1 MDMLPERLRLPLDA
15 RMDRASHGWSFRIPV
30 WAEEVTVDKEIVV
43 AEEVVVG
50 IQPVQDVAHF
60 TGTVRRE
67 ELRVDTEGQLDETRP
82 LRVDEVAAIEH
93 PPSSVDGSPND
104 R

>member
-1 MDMLPERLRLPLDA
+1 MDMLPERLRLPLDG
-15 RMDRASHGWSFRIPV
+15 RIDRTPHGWNMRIPV

-50 IQPVQDVAHF
+50 IQPVQDVSRVA
-60 TGTVRRE
+60 GTVRRE
-67 ELRVDTEGQLDETRP
+67 ELRIDTEGQLDETRP
-82 LRVDEVAAIEH
+82 LRVDEVAAIEDRKS
-93 PPSSVDGSPND
+93 PVDRSPID